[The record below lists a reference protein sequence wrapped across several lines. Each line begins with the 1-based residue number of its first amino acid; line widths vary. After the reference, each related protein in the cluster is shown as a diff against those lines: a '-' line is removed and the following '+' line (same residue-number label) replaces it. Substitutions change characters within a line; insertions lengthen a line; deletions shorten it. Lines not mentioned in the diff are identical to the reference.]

1 MHSLLPR
8 SNAPLSLSVVV
19 PAFNEAHYLA
29 TFINELIST
38 LDHEIN
44 DLEVIVVN
52 DGSSDHT
59 QAVLTNLCSTD
70 ARIVGLNLSRNFGKE
85 SALSA
90 GLDTAQG
97 EVVVLMDAD
106 GQHPPHLVLTMLE
119 HWRQGYDV
127 VYAVR
132 KTRSD
137 QTHLRISL
145 TRIFYKLINWGN
157 RVKIPLDAGDFRLM
171 SRRVVDSITSM
182 PERNRFMKGL
192 YAWVGYPS
200 IAINYT
206 PLNRV
211 YGVSKFGFNDSF
223 ALAVTGIVSF
233 SVAPLRMLT
242 FLGFL
247 LSFAAMCYGCWV
259 VFEYFFY
266 GINVPGYATIVVG
279 LMFFSGIQMLS
290 VGILAEYVG
299 RIYEEVKRRPKYLV
313 AQKTGH
319 GLKDPYKSKLF

>member
-70 ARIVGLNLSRNFGKE
+70 PRIVGLNLSRNFGKE

-247 LSFAAMCYGCWV
+247 LSFAATSTW
-259 VFEYFFY
+259 
-266 GINVPGYATIVVG
+266 
-279 LMFFSGIQMLS
+279 
-290 VGILAEYVG
+290 
-299 RIYEEVKRRPKYLV
+299 
-313 AQKTGH
+313 
-319 GLKDPYKSKLF
+319 D